1 MNDSATRKR
10 AREHK
15 KFCSAVNEI
24 VHKSISPAMALDPN
38 RVYKPVKKL
47 RKMVKRI
54 RKQPLPEQVHDLRT
68 NTRRLEAT
76 MTALSL
82 DSRRNARKLLK
93 DLSRIRKRAGKVR
106 DMDVLTACAAT
117 IDAGEEQD
125 CKVQLLEH
133 LGAER
138 RKLAKN
144 LHTTVAKN
152 AQPVRRRLKQFSDEI
167 DRFLCLDEDHA
178 CDPAKAS
185 AQAAAAALALSS
197 ELATTPARLGRQ
209 NLHPYRLKVKELRNV
224 LRMAKGDA
232 NKKSVETLGTVK
244 GLIGEWH
251 DWEELL
257 ATAQPV
263 LDHGSNCRIIRELK
277 KIANDKYEQ
286 ALAAAKNMRRK
297 YLRKDRDLHRG
308 NKVRLRSVP
317 AAITAMAA

>member
-1 MNDSATRKR
+1 
-10 AREHK
+10 
-15 KFCSAVNEI
+15 
-24 VHKSISPAMALDPN
+24 MALDPN
-38 RVYKPVKKL
+38 RVHQPVKKL
-47 RKMVKRI
+47 RKMVKQI

-76 MTALSL
+76 MAALSP

-93 DLSRIRKRAGKVR
+93 NLSRIRKLAGKVR
-106 DMDVLTACAAT
+106 DMDVLTAYAAT

-138 RKLAKN
+138 HKLAKN

-185 AQAAAAALALSS
+185 AQATATALVLSS

-209 NLHPYRLKVKELRNV
+209 NLHPYRLKIKELRNV
-224 LRMAKGDA
+224 LLMAEGDA
-232 NKKSVETLGTVK
+232 DKKFVETLGTVK
-244 GLIGEWH
+244 DLIGEWH
-251 DWEELL
+251 DWQELL

-263 LDHGSNCRIIRELK
+263 LDHGSNCRIVREVK
-277 KIANDKYEQ
+277 KIEDDKYEQ
-286 ALAAAKNMRRK
+286 ALAAAENMRRK
-297 YLRKDRDLHRG
+297 YLRKDRDLQHRG
-308 NKVRLRSVP
+308 NNLRLRSVP
-317 AAITAMAA
+317 CVITAMAA